1 MVFKVGDKV
10 RLLNEVG
17 EGIIT
22 EIISAAEII
31 VQTDFGMDFPYHEN
45 DLLKINDD
53 NSITFKKREPLEEK
67 PTSRTKREFI
77 DSLPI
82 TPSKSPEKGVYE
94 IDLHIEELVAEPG
107 ILTPTEMLQI
117 QIVHFRECLN
127 EAIAF
132 KISKLVAIHG
142 VGEGILKKE
151 IRTIMRDNYPFID
164 FQDGNTRKYGFGAT
178 EITIRNLHK

>member
-17 EGIIT
+17 EGFIT
-22 EIISAAEII
+22 EIISASEII
-31 VQTDFGMDFPYHEN
+31 VETDFGMGFPYHEN

-53 NSITFKKREPLEEK
+53 NSITFKKREPIEER
-67 PTSRTKREFI
+67 PTARTKQAFV

-82 TPSKSPEKGVYE
+82 TPSKTPQGGVYE
-94 IDLHIEELVAEPG
+94 IDLHIEELVSEPG
-107 ILTPTEMLQI
+107 KLTPTEMLQI
-117 QIVHFRECLN
+117 QVTHFRECLN

-132 KISKLVAIHG
+132 KISRLVAIHG
-142 VGEGILKKE
+142 VGEGILRKE
-151 IRTIMRDNYPFID
+151 IRTVMRDNYPFID